1 MMQEMLV
8 VNLLGNAGI
17 YYRGEDITTRLSSKS
32 VAIIMYLVEN
42 YNKKITREKISD
54 LLWAEK
60 YENSGYNLRYNLWNI
75 KKVIP
80 GDEEGRSLI
89 LANKEYCYIN
99 PEYRFNSDVIRIKK
113 LEEKPL
119 SSMSLE
125 ELREMKS
132 AFRGDFLE
140 QLHIKD
146 AEELYEWILSNR
158 VRYQKLHA
166 SCLNQIY
173 LNLKDTHMHEEKVEI
188 LEEILLHNP
197 YDEES
202 HYNLMTE
209 YIKLGER
216 HMAISQYKKCDQIL
230 RAELNIGAK
239 KKLKELYLKLLD
251 DRTEISEHRENLRE
265 MHINSYCNRNIEY
278 LALGQLMESLL
289 SLDREKGLRAVSD
302 SELRVFS
309 SVVSTGDSDLEHA
322 AQVKDIRLFIA
333 VRDVM
338 KSLME
343 KMTIRIY
350 LHNKEKLDP
359 RSRNFFDYIMGTD
372 SEIKNA
378 IELVK

>member
-1 MMQEMLV
+1 
-8 VNLLGNAGI
+8 
-17 YYRGEDITTRLSSKS
+17 
-32 VAIIMYLVEN
+32 
-42 YNKKITREKISD
+42 
-54 LLWAEK
+54 
-60 YENSGYNLRYNLWNI
+60 
-75 KKVIP
+75 
-80 GDEEGRSLI
+80 
-89 LANKEYCYIN
+89 
-99 PEYRFNSDVIRIKK
+99 
-113 LEEKPL
+113 
-119 SSMSLE
+119 MSLE

-188 LEEILLHNP
+188 LEEILLQNP

-265 MHINSYCNRNIEY
+265 IHINRYCNRSIEY

-289 SLDREKGLRAVSD
+289 SLDREKGFRAVSD